1 MPEREFDLFGEPILA
16 PRGPGR
22 PRHCPTVQLRD
33 QVQAMRAA
41 GASQI
46 KIAAAIGITVPT
58 LLRNYHQEL
67 GSHSK
72 LWLQRTNQ
80 HDEGANCHG
89 SSMEDAGA

>member
-1 MPEREFDLFGEPILA
+1 VPEQEFDLFGDPVLA

-33 QVQAMRAA
+33 QVEAMKVG

-58 LLRNYHQEL
+58 LLRNYHREL
-67 GSHSK
+67 GSRSI
-72 LWLQRTNQ
+72 LWLQRV
-80 HDEGANCHG
+80 HSDDERK
-89 SSMEDAGA
+89 DDD